1 MDIATCVKPYHC
13 TCFFLN
19 LFQLNYCTTT
29 LYTSFP
35 LTVGGNALLLVVL
48 GIHDGFTGIF
58 FVLFSFVGSL
68 LSFFTNIV
76 VCKIVVI
83 SCSHCDLHIVVFKF
97 QTSPLFFYVVCKFKL
112 YSISFVVSK
121 FFEI

>member
-1 MDIATCVKPYHC
+1 MDVATCVKPNHC
-13 TCFFLN
+13 TCIFFY

-35 LTVGGNALLLVVL
+35 STVGGNALLLVVL
-48 GIHDGFTGIF
+48 GIHDGFTGFF

-68 LSFFTNIV
+68 LSFFTNIL

-83 SCSHCDLHIVVFKF
+83 
-97 QTSPLFFYVVCKFKL
+97 
-112 YSISFVVSK
+112 
-121 FFEI
+121 